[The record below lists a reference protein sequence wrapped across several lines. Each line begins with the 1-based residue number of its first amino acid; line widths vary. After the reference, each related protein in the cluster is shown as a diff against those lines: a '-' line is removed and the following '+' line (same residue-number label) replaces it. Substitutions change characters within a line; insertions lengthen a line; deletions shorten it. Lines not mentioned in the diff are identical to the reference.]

1 MSQPLAEREY
11 IPGLGKHFLT
21 PLYDVV
27 HHVFGLRPIHQ
38 EMITLAGLRDGHGV
52 LDVGCGTGNLL
63 RATGQRHRNVDL
75 VGLDPDP
82 KALARAGRKARRAG
96 ITIRLDRGFAQE
108 LPYDDGSFDR
118 VFSSLMLHHLD
129 STSKDALLAEV
140 RRVLRPD
147 GLLVLADAVLDE
159 HGHDHWHGRGHRQ
172 ARTRGRMREQLRDN
186 VGDAVSQR
194 IAAAGFTMQPTHTM
208 ALRIGGRVGIEV
220 AHPSDHPQPGE
231 SRQR

>member
-1 MSQPLAEREY
+1 MSQSPTERGY
-11 IPGLGKHFLT
+11 IPGMGKHYLL

-27 HHVFGLRPIHQ
+27 HHVFGLRPMHQ
-38 EMITLAGLRDGHGV
+38 EMITLAGLRDGHRV

-63 RATGQRHRNVDL
+63 RSVGKRHPKADL

-96 ITIRLDRGFAQE
+96 VTVRLDRGFAQE
-108 LPYDDGSFDR
+108 LPYPDGSFDR

-129 STSKDALLAEV
+129 SVSKDALLAEV
-140 RRVLRPD
+140 HRVLRPD

-159 HGHDHWHGRGHRQ
+159 RGHGHGTRFGRGQ
-172 ARTRGRMREQLRDN
+172 PATRSRMREQLRDN

-194 IAAAGFTMQPTHTM
+194 IATAGFTVEHTRTM
-208 ALRIGGRVGIEV
+208 ALRIVGKVGIEL
-220 AHPSDHPQPGE
+220 AHPGLAAQK
-231 SRQR
+231 